1 MNVSVKKNWI
11 FIGVMADP
19 DSFLSLSS
27 MRGLEAEIFRGSF
40 QKFLKLMLL
49 VLAILLGLAFH
60 GTVTLK
66 VLL

>member
-1 MNVSVKKNWI
+1 
-11 FIGVMADP
+11 MADP

-40 QKFLKLMLL
+40 QKFLELMLL
-49 VLAILLGLAFH
+49 VLVILLGLAFH